1 MTTLTG
7 RQFRDL
13 GLTDWRMLAQ
23 AIHARFATGDF
34 ARGVAFVQQ
43 VAELAEAA
51 NHHPDVTL
59 TYPYVDL
66 KLLTHDAD
74 NAVTDKDVDLARRIS
89 AAAAEQGITADP
101 VPLTRVE
108 LALDTADAAGIGPFW
123 AAVLT
128 GSADAYASARDADD
142 TNDVVD
148 PNGRSP
154 FLWFQPTESHDE
166 PRQRFHLDVWVPNEQ
181 VEARVRAAV
190 EAGGAEVH
198 RTPTFVVL
206 ADSDGNKACICFSA
220 ELE

>member
-1 MTTLTG
+1 MTPLTG
-7 RQFRDL
+7 RQFRDT
-13 GLTDWRMLAQ
+13 GLSDWRMLAQ
-23 AIHARFATGDF
+23 GIHARFATGDF
-34 ARGVAFVQQ
+34 VTGLAFVQS
-43 VAELAEAA
+43 VTELAEGA

-66 KLLTHDAD
+66 MLLTHDQD
-74 NAVTDKDVDLARRIS
+74 NRVTEKDVELAQKIS
-89 AAAAEQGITADP
+89 QVASEQGIGTEPA
-101 VPLTRVE
+101 PLTEVE
-108 LALDTADAAGIGPFW
+108 IAIDTADADGIGPFW
-123 AAVLT
+123 GAVLT
-128 GSADAYASARDADD
+128 GSADAYADGEIA
-142 TNDVVD
+142 D

-154 FLWFQPTESHDE
+154 LLWLQPTESHDE

-220 ELE
+220 ERE